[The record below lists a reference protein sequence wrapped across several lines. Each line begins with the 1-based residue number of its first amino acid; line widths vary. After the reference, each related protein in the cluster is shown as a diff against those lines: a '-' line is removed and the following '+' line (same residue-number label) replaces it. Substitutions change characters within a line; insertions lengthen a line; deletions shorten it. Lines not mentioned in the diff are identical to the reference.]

1 MTLRLGLSITAT
13 GMQAVLV
20 DDDDRMLAAASA
32 PAAELRSGVRKL
44 VAEIL
49 GSAPGRVVSVMVAST
64 ALNEL
69 LRSAGTLARVGA
81 LRIGTTTTALPPL
94 SGWPR
99 ELADRVRG
107 PLAIV
112 KGGADVDGTELAPLD
127 TDAISRFAAG
137 CVGKV
142 DAVTVSSV
150 FAPIQPEHEL
160 EAARLVMAAIGPG
173 VSLTLSHTVGGFG
186 LLERENAAILNAGLS
201 LAGRELID
209 TVRDAL
215 REAGITAELFLA
227 QNDGT
232 LLAAEAAAAVPI
244 RVLDS
249 RLATA
254 ARGAALLAQVSDA
267 IVLDHVDS
275 TPRSAVLAEGS
286 PVLDYD
292 RSSLAG
298 VRVVQY
304 LPLGFD
310 EGGQS
315 DPVERMR
322 RHARV
327 APVVAVGTV
336 PSSVDA
342 LVPPNAEFASA
353 LGAATAPVASA
364 VWAFLSSDDD
374 RETVIAATRQRAVD
388 EAILAG
394 ADPSTTA
401 VVSVH
406 ETPLSYMTG
415 EPRRLF
421 VRAAGRPFI
430 ATPDT
435 TPNI

>member
-1 MTLRLGLSITAT
+1 MTLRLGLSITAS
-13 GMQAVLV
+13 GMQAVV
-20 DDDDRMLAAASA
+20 IGGDDRMLASAATSSG
-32 PAAELRSGVRKL
+32 ELRSGIREL
-44 VAEIL
+44 VSELL
-49 GSAPGRVVSVMVAST
+49 GTVSGRVVSVMIAST

-69 LRSAGTLARVGA
+69 LHSTGALARVGA
-81 LRIGTTTTALPPL
+81 LRIGATTTAVPPL
-94 SGWPR
+94 SGWPH

-112 KGGADVDGTELAPLD
+112 KGGADVDGSELAPLD
-127 TDAISRFAAG
+127 TEAVSRFAAN

-150 FAPIQPEHEL
+150 FAPIQPDHEL
-160 EAARLVMAAIGPG
+160 EAARLVMTAIGPG
-173 VSLTLSHTVGGFG
+173 VPLTLSHSVGGFG
-186 LLERENAAILNAGLS
+186 LLERENAAILNASLS
-201 LAGRELID
+201 LAGRDLID
-209 TVRDAL
+209 TVREAL
-215 REAGITAELFLA
+215 REAGVTAELFLA

-232 LLAAEAAAAVPI
+232 LIAAEAAAAVPI

-267 IVLDHVDS
+267 IVLDYADS
-275 TPRSAVLAEGS
+275 RPRSAVLRADHL
-286 PVLDYD
+286 VLDYD

-322 RHARV
+322 RHARE
-327 APVVAVGTV
+327 APVVAVGAV
-336 PSSVDA
+336 PASVDA
-342 LVPPNAEFASA
+342 LVPENAEFASA

-364 VWAFLSSDDD
+364 VWAFLSSDED
-374 RETVIAATRQRAVD
+374 REAVVAATRQRAVD

-430 ATPDT
+430 ATPDP